1 MTQQILLYT
10 LQSQFVQTD
19 LQNLKCSGERLS
31 KEHQNGVTSLK
42 EQRSISWILFW
53 ISESGALAVIWDWL
67 SDSKCSAQVDRTQPR
82 SVIKLLL
89 TSILSGICL
98 LMVEDQN
105 WHGCFSQ
112 NILSRFW
119 ILLSKYCLSYSNI
132 AMHFFYNFSSHDTAH
147 HFLVCLSL
155 LPSSKSTPAHPT

>member
-1 MTQQILLYT
+1 MKGYQ
-10 LQSQFVQTD
+10 
-19 LQNLKCSGERLS
+19 
-31 KEHQNGVTSLK
+31 KEHQNTVTSLK
-42 EQRSISWILFW
+42 EQCSISWTLFW

-98 LMVEDQN
+98 LTVEDQN

-119 ILLSKYCLSYSNI
+119 ILLSTVLLILFKYCCAFLLQFLISWQYRLSYSNT
-132 AMHFFYNFSSHDTAH
+132 AVHFFYNFSSHDRAH